1 MQLEIPPTIML
12 KVLKQQRDLD
22 RAALREIGKIVRAAG
37 DPWAAARRV
46 LAVLSTHFGV
56 HAGAVG
62 LVHETRAPHKISAA
76 RLLPEKPRASD
87 RLEQVIGQGPRA
99 RRVLEEIKEA
109 AAARSAVLLSG
120 AGAVETAAR
129 AIHAMSARSH
139 GPFVPLDCIGWTDS
153 QLGHE
158 LFGHA
163 AGSAA
168 RQGCSGCCERARGG
182 TLFLD
187 GIHALPWSAQ
197 TKLLRL
203 LEHREFVPV
212 GASAPMPADLR
223 VIAGTGRNLEQ
234 AVATGAF
241 RADLYFRLRA
251 LTVSLPPLHA
261 TAHRDVIRHRH
272 E

>member
-1 MQLEIPPTIML
+1 ML
-12 KVLKQQRDLD
+12 KVLKQQRDPD
-22 RAALREIGKIVRAAG
+22 RAALREIANIVRSAG
-37 DPWAAARRV
+37 NPRAAARRV
-46 LAVLSTHFGV
+46 LTVLSTHFGV
-56 HAGAVG
+56 HAGVAD
-62 LVHETRAPHKISAA
+62 LVHERRAPHEIRAA
-76 RLLPEKPRASD
+76 RSQKPRASD
-87 RLEQVIGQGPRA
+87 RLERAIGQGPHA
-99 RRVLEEIKEA
+99 RRAIEDIKEA
-109 AAARSAVLLSG
+109 AAARPAVLLSG

-139 GPFVPLDCIGWTDS
+139 GPFVPLDCTGWTDT
-153 QLGHE
+153 QLERE

-163 AGSAA
+163 AGGA
-168 RQGCSGCCERARGG
+168 RQSSPGCCERARGG

-187 GIHALPWSAQ
+187 GIHALPWSVQ

-203 LEHREFVPV
+203 LEHREFVPL

-234 AVATGAF
+234 AVAAGAF

-261 TAHRDVIRHRH
+261 TAHRDAADP
-272 E
+272 

>member
-1 MQLEIPPTIML
+1 ML
-12 KVLKQQRDLD
+12 KVLKQQGDPD

-56 HAGAVG
+56 HATAAG
-62 LVHETRAPHKISAA
+62 LVHETRAPHEIRAA
-76 RLLPEKPRASD
+76 RLVSKKSRASD
-87 RLEQVIGQGPRA
+87 RLDQVIGKGPRA

-109 AAARSAVLLSG
+109 AAARAAVLLSG
-120 AGAVETAAR
+120 AGAEETAAH

-139 GPFVPLDCIGWTDS
+139 GPFVPLDCTGWTDTP
-153 QLGHE
+153 LEHE
-158 LFGHA
+158 LFGYA
-163 AGSAA
+163 PGGG
-168 RQGCSGCCERARGG
+168 RQGSPGCCERARGG

-187 GIHALPWSAQ
+187 GIHALSWSAQ

-203 LEHREFVPV
+203 LDHHEFVPV

-223 VIAGTGRNLEQ
+223 VIAGTRRRLE
-234 AVATGAF
+234 ASVTRGAF

-251 LTVSLPPLHA
+251 LTVSLPPLHP
-261 TAHRDVIRHRH
+261 TARRHAADP
-272 E
+272 